1 MDNSTTNV
9 TAPDSIH
16 VAMIATD
23 LDVKLNPSMVQT
35 LSILEVESEAK
46 NTIVA
51 FRILYAIIMLLLLF
65 VYNSYV
71 RPEDTL
77 KPKNVLLSALT
88 ASSSLYFAAQTY
100 WYLNPSSLSL
110 LCHLISICVLEILY
124 LHYLFQRSYD
134 VLLVQTSRLTMRT
147 ITYII
152 WIATAI
158 TLIPLVVTIFIY
170 NDWDTF
176 FLIAN
181 AIAYIPS
188 PLILLL
194 GIFLITVY
202 MRQVNQMNQEAQEQE
217 ATLTKETKRFT
228 EIIYRY
234 GITCIILTAISLL
247 FRTVASALVAK
258 PKVSLAEIDTYFWLV
273 GASEVCAFANGIV
286 LITQKMKLVFLADE
300 LLGDKYVASEP
311 ETVKSVK
318 FN

>member
-9 TAPDSIH
+9 TAPVSIH

-23 LDVKLNPSMVQT
+23 LDAKLNPSMVQT

-71 RPEDTL
+71 RPEDRL

-110 LCHLISICVLEILY
+110 LCRLISICVLEILY

-134 VLLVQTSRLTMRT
+134 VLLVQTGRLTMRT

-170 NDWDTF
+170 NDWNTF
-176 FLIAN
+176 FFIAN
-181 AIAYIPS
+181 TIAYFPS
-188 PLILLL
+188 PFILLL
-194 GIFLITVY
+194 GIFLIAVY
-202 MRQVNQMNQEAQEQE
+202 MRQVNQMNQEAREQE
-217 ATLTKETKRFT
+217 TTLTKETKRFT

-234 GITCIILTAISLL
+234 GITGIILTAISLL

-258 PKVSLAEIDTYFWLV
+258 PKVSLAEIDMYFWLV
-273 GASEVCAFANGIV
+273 GASEICEFVNGIV
-286 LITQKMKLVFLADE
+286 LVSQKMKLVFLADE
-300 LLGDKYVASEP
+300 LVGDKYVASEP
-311 ETVKSVK
+311 ETVQSVK
-318 FN
+318 LN